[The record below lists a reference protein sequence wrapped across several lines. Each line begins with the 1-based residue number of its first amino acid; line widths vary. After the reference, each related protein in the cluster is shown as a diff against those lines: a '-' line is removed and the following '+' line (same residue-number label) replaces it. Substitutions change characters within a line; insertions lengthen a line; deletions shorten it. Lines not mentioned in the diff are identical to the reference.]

1 MAEEHGR
8 QAGCSVTL
16 GIDFPC
22 FGCFGVCLYLFFVI
36 FSVFWQTSHESP
48 EKALKSPLGGQKNL
62 PRQLAVFVA
71 EPVLTGSDPKK
82 HCFFF

>member
-1 MAEEHGR
+1 MADRPVAASHG
-8 QAGCSVTL
+8 ALTFHAWGVL
-16 GIDFPC
+16 
-22 FGCFGVCLYLFFVI
+22 GCFST
-36 FSVFWQTSHESP
+36 FSLCFLGFFWQTSHESP
-48 EKALKSPLGGQKNL
+48 ENALKSATGGQKNL